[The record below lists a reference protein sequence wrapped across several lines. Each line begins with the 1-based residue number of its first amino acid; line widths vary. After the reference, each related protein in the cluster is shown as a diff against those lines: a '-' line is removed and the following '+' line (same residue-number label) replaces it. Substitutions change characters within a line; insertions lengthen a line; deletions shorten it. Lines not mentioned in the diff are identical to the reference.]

1 MFWIRADRSTGY
13 PLEKMVNEKRGVV
26 LFIVLAT
33 ILLVIILSG
42 VILRIISSQSR
53 LTHHKVSRIKAY
65 YAGRGMI
72 NYAFERFRTGAWVPN
87 PAGGA
92 RKYACHRSCIDGV
105 PANYIIPT
113 DPDIPYRIQIT
124 IWPTEAVVGGS
135 PSNPVTQLDIKT
147 DYTYNP

>member
-1 MFWIRADRSTGY
+1 MANKR
-13 PLEKMVNEKRGVV
+13 RGVV
-26 LFIVLAT
+26 LFVVLAT

-72 NYAFERFRTGAWVPN
+72 NYAFEMLRTGTWVPN

-92 RKYACHRSCIDGV
+92 RKYACHRPPCIDGV
-105 PANYIIPT
+105 PANYIIP
-113 DPDIPYRIQIT
+113 
-124 IWPTEAVVGGS
+124 
-135 PSNPVTQLDIKT
+135 
-147 DYTYNP
+147 